1 MPQCNIEMSG
11 THALKGMAM
20 KTIGLVGGMTPESTK
35 VYYELLI
42 QGARRPSGN
51 PLRNPEVLIYSI
63 DLAELVQFQSG
74 PDGTKVVEYLSD
86 ILERLRKAG
95 AEVGAITANTPH
107 AFLDEIQAET
117 TLPLVS
123 IVTATRDA
131 AAHRELENALLLG
144 TRTTIEAEMYPREFA
159 DAGIRVVLPGDE
171 DREFLD
177 QTIYNDLAV
186 GRVSPEIRQRYQ
198 EICAKHIEK
207 DGIDSVILGC
217 TELPLV
223 ISSDDLPIH
232 VLDTSKIH
240 AAAILAAAS

>member
-1 MPQCNIEMSG
+1 
-11 THALKGMAM
+11 M

-42 QGARRPSGN
+42 QGARQPDGD
-51 PLRNPEVLIYSI
+51 PLRNPEILIYS
-63 DLAELVQFQSG
+63 LNLTELVQIQRTG
-74 PDGTKVVEYLSD
+74 NREMVVEYLSG
-86 ILERLRKAG
+86 ILERLRLAG
-95 AEVGAITANTPH
+95 AEVGAMTANTPH
-107 AFLDEIQAET
+107 AYLDEIRAVT
-117 TLPLVS
+117 ALPLVS
-123 IVTATRDA
+123 IVSATRDA
-131 AAHRELENALLLG
+131 SADRGLENALLLG

-186 GRVSPEIRQRYQ
+186 GKVKPEIRRRYH
-198 EICAKHIEK
+198 EICTKHIDS

-223 ISSDDLPIH
+223 ISDDDLPIE
-232 VLDTSKIH
+232 VLDTTVIH